1 VKKGKH
7 NPHFQEKKKEDPVNY
22 RPVSLTSVP
31 DKIMQNILKALL
43 RYMENKNKVVGGNQ
57 YGFNKGKSCLTN
69 LVAFYVRVTVSVD
82 KG

>member
-1 VKKGKH
+1 MKKGKH
-7 NPHFQEKKKEDPVNY
+7 NPHFQEGKKEDPVNY
-22 RPVSLTSVP
+22 RPVSLT
-31 DKIMQNILKALL
+31 MQNILKALL